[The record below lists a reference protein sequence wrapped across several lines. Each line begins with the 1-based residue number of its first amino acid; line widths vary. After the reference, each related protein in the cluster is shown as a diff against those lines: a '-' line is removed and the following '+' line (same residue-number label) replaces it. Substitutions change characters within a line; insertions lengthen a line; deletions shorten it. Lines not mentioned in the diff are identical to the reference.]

1 MQLTLVVP
9 RGKTEPLGGLQTIV
23 TLEPHGLNTVGLA
36 YVTTALLLHVE
47 AKMLVGQMI
56 RTVQFEG
63 QPPGGVVTITRKLH
77 WSGTVPGTP
86 ATQVTVFVPTGNVD
100 PLGGLQFT
108 KMFDAQGLITVGA
121 G

>member
-1 MQLTLVVP
+1 
-9 RGKTEPLGGLQTIV
+9 V
-23 TLEPHGLNTVGLA
+23 TFEPHGLRTVGLG
-36 YVTTALLLHVE
+36 YVTIALLLHVE

-56 RTVQFEG
+56 RTVQFVG
-63 QPPGGVVTITRKLH
+63 QPPGGVVTITWKLH

-86 ATQVTVFVPTGNVD
+86 ATQVTVFVPTGKVE

-108 KMFDAQGLITVGA
+108 KIFDVQGLITVGA